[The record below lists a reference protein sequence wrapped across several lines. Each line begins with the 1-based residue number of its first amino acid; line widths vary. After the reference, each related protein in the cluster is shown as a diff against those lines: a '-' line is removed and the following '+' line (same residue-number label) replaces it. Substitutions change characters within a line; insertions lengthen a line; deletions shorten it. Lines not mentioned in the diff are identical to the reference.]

1 MKAKLALPLLMGF
14 ATMSSYAQ
22 SGHSLTFDRTSKAD
36 SLILD
41 EARSKSPH
49 EIPVPKFVLKSE
61 NNKFLMTIGGKLSTV
76 VGADIGNN
84 LYDQDGAGIN
94 FTTQLIP
101 VPAVD
106 GHKGDFYI
114 NALNAAVDFQVVG
127 LTGTPDQ
134 ITGYV
139 KIAANKS
146 TGVMKLSR
154 AYISWRG
161 FTVGKKVTLFE
172 DDNAIQPP
180 TIDSEGPSGAVT
192 TTTYEMGYKSKDYD
206 GLKFALGIDMPTWY
220 ASNGVYRGKDY
231 PVFDGK
237 QVANYADA
245 EQILPDVPAWV
256 EYSASKWNRVRLSA
270 LLRNF
275 AYRDLVTDKT
285 RHMAGWGLMLSGNL
299 QPSKPLILYYTVA
312 YGKGIGAYLQ
322 DLAGLP
328 LSFVPQNSKPGR
340 MTASPMAG
348 IHFGAT
354 YNINSRWQAN
364 AMVSESR
371 IWDVKD
377 YAVAESKTDY
387 KYALYAAGNVF
398 YNITPYL
405 QWGVEYVWG
414 HRQTWDIGG
423 AHDSRIQTQLQFTF

>member
-1 MKAKLALPLLMGF
+1 
-14 ATMSSYAQ
+14 
-22 SGHSLTFDRTSKAD
+22 
-36 SLILD
+36 I
-41 EARSKSPH
+41 
-49 EIPVPKFVLKSE
+49 
-61 NNKFLMTIGGKLSTV
+61 
-76 VGADIGNN
+76 
-84 LYDQDGAGIN
+84 
-94 FTTQLIP
+94 
-101 VPAVD
+101 
-106 GHKGDFYI
+106 
-114 NALNAAVDFQVVG
+114 
-127 LTGTPDQ
+127 
-134 ITGYV
+134 
-139 KIAANKS
+139 
-146 TGVMKLSR
+146 
-154 AYISWRG
+154 
-161 FTVGKKVTLFE
+161 TVGKKVTLFE

-192 TTTYEMGYKSKDYD
+192 TTTYEVGYKSRDYD
-206 GLKFALGIDMPTWY
+206 GFKFALGIDMPTWY

-275 AYRDLVTDKT
+275 AYRDLVADKT

-322 DLAGLP
+322 DLAGMP

-377 YAVAESKTDY
+377 YAVAESNTDY